1 MADLDR
7 SRRPNGS
14 STTRWLRRRR
24 LRPPDDVQ
32 RDGLVGVAAETFDF
46 EVMVAGVER
55 IAEGRGRL
63 RWTLVA
69 QHALV
74 QATHAKRSASLRAS
88 LARSAEARIEL
99 P

>member
-1 MADLDR
+1 MD
-7 SRRPNGS
+7 
-14 STTRWLRRRR
+14 RRR

-32 RDGLVGVAAETFDF
+32 WDGLVGVAAEAPHF
-46 EVMVAGVER
+46 EVVVASIQRVP
-55 IAEGRGRL
+55 EGRGWL

-69 QHALV
+69 SMRWF
-74 QATHAKRSASLRAS
+74 QATQARLSASLPAS

>member
-1 MADLDR
+1 M
-7 SRRPNGS
+7 N
-14 STTRWLRRRR
+14 RRR

-74 QATHAKRSASLRAS
+74 PGDICQTVGFLARFLGTLRRSADRTAVDGLSGFGRHCHMMC
-88 LARSAEARIEL
+88 RQ
-99 P
+99 